1 MTARAEYLVVF
12 VTARNR
18 DEAEAIGAA
27 LVEERL
33 AACVNVL
40 TACRS
45 IYRWKGKLVREDEVL
60 MVVKTERKRFG
71 TLERRV
77 RELHSYEV
85 PEVIAF
91 PLTEISPSYADF
103 LREALGVDSP

>member
-1 MTARAEYLVVF
+1 MTAKPEYLVVF
-12 VTARNR
+12 VTARNC
-18 DEAEAIGAA
+18 DEAETIGAV

-45 IYRWKGKLVREDEVL
+45 IYRWKGKLVRDDEVL
-60 MVVKTERKRFG
+60 MVVKTERRRFA

-91 PLTEISPSYADF
+91 PLTHLSPGYADF
-103 LREALGVDSP
+103 LRQALGVDSP